1 MTHKD
6 INEIEDENLK
16 RILLLIKK
24 IELTQKKLRKIINK
38 TNENE

>member
-24 IELTQKKLRKIINK
+24 IESTQKKLRKIINK

>member
-16 RILLLIKK
+16 RIMVLIKK
-24 IELTQKKLRKIINK
+24 IESTQKKLRKIINK